1 MEMSTVIMYIK
12 DLFSTF
18 MILLMMISP
27 AFSGS
32 GVAYQAQNP
41 DELRTSFAVV
51 SDIHVETNQPK
62 SYNNLKSVLEGIKA
76 GEDISTVVYTGDNVM
91 NGQVLEDLFFYSAI
105 RAMKPA
111 ENNFVVA
118 GNHDLGN
125 GDGDVAQLS
134 KKFMSNNH
142 VFLGNK
148 LENPYYYR
156 VVDGCYM
163 IVLVSDDTTSEDF
176 KMNEAQFQWLEGVLK
191 EAEAANAPVFVFNH
205 FPLRYLDGDSPIQ
218 REQLA
223 ELLIKYDTELFIHG
237 HIHNDMGTDNFY
249 TSYGV
254 DCINLP
260 RVTEITE
267 YEAGDG
273 IVVELYDDEILVR
286 TRNFITGEWV
296 EELTYTY
303 DADR

>member
-18 MILLMMISP
+18 MILLMMLSP
-27 AFSGS
+27 ALPGS
-32 GVAYQAQNP
+32 AEAYQAQNP
-41 DELRTSFAVV
+41 DELRTSFVVV

-76 GEDISTVVYTGDNVM
+76 GEDINTVVYTGDNVM
-91 NGQVLEDLFFYSAI
+91 NGQVLEDLFFYTAI
-105 RAMKPA
+105 RTMKPA

-125 GDGDVAQLS
+125 GEGDFAQLR
-134 KKFMSNNH
+134 KKYMSNNH
-142 VFLGNK
+142 VFLDNK
-148 LENPYYYR
+148 LENAYYYR

-163 IVLVSDDTTSEDF
+163 IMLVSDDTTSEDF
-176 KMNEAQFQWLEGVLK
+176 KMNEAQFQWLEGVLQ

-260 RVTEITE
+260 RITEITE

-303 DADR
+303 KAER

>member
-1 MEMSTVIMYIK
+1 MEFSTVIMYIK
-12 DLFSTF
+12 DLISTV
-18 MILLMMISP
+18 MILLMMMSP
-27 AFSGS
+27 AFTGN
-32 GVAYQAQNP
+32 GTAYQAENP
-41 DELRTSFAVV
+41 DELRTSFVVV

-62 SYNNLKSVLEGIKA
+62 SYNNLSSVLYGIKA
-76 GEDISTVVYTGDNVM
+76 GEDINSVIYTGDNVM
-91 NGQVLEDLFFYSAI
+91 NGQVLEDVFFYTAI
-105 RAMKPA
+105 RTMMPA
-111 ENNFVVA
+111 ENNFVIT

-125 GDGDVAQLS
+125 GDGDYAKLR
-134 KKFMSNNH
+134 KKFVFNNN
-142 VFLGNK
+142 FYLGNK
-148 LENPYYYR
+148 IDTDYYYK

-163 IVLVSDDTTSEDF
+163 IMLTSEDINASDF
-176 KMNEAQFQWLEGVLK
+176 YMGQAQFDWLEGVLK
-191 EAEAANAPVFVFNH
+191 EAEAANAPVFVFSH
-205 FPLRYLDGDSPIQ
+205 FPIRYLDGDSPIQ
-218 REQLA
+218 REQLG
-223 ELLIKYDTELFIHG
+223 ELLVKYKTELYIHG

-260 RVTEITE
+260 RVTETKE

>member
-1 MEMSTVIMYIK
+1 MDFITVINYLK
-12 DLFSTF
+12 DLTAT
-18 MILLMMISP
+18 ILTLLMMMSP
-27 AFSGS
+27 AFSGH
-32 GVAYQAQNP
+32 GTAYQAQNP
-41 DELRTSFAVV
+41 DELRTSFVVV

-62 SYNNLKSVLEGIKA
+62 SYQNLSDVLYGIKA
-76 GEDISTVVYTGDNVM
+76 GEDISTLVCTGDNVM
-91 NGQVLEDLFFYSAI
+91 NGQILEDLFFYTAMAS
-105 RAMKPA
+105 MKPA
-111 ENNFVVA
+111 DNTLIVA

-125 GDGDVAQLS
+125 GEGDFAKLR
-134 KKFMSNNH
+134 KKFITNNNLY
-142 VFLGNK
+142 LGNK
-148 LENPYYYR
+148 IKNDYYYK
-156 VVDGCYM
+156 VIDGCYM
-163 IVLVSDDTTSEDF
+163 IILNSEDTTSEDF
-176 KMNEAQFQWLEGVLK
+176 KMTETQFQWLEGVLK

-218 REQLA
+218 HYQLA
-223 ELLIKYDTELFIHG
+223 ELLVKYDTELYIHG

-254 DCINLP
+254 ESINLP
-260 RVTEITE
+260 RVTETKE

-303 DADR
+303 EADR